1 MSTAIVVLI
10 AVGLFYVGKRRRRR
24 GWTPNKP
31 ARRGAMLFVIT
42 FVGLQLA
49 VFAPTALAQDCAQ
62 APNPERPTAGMVAA
76 LDAPRPTHGLPDTVY
91 GKYAYAGQV
100 WHVYDSSC
108 GIVGKAITDP
118 NTTIGTWMGNQLFD
132 VGKNFVAATNGVHY
146 ALAYDE
152 LMGPL
157 DDAIEGATRL
167 FYDNIYVKWFG
178 LAAVILAVL
187 LFRYI
192 WRGDLATVSRKG
204 MWALAAMWVATSFVL
219 VGPLYKEI
227 EQRFL
232 AKTTQIQAGFLA
244 DDAPETDLHALPQA
258 LADRVVYRNWLRGE
272 FGSEDAPEAKQ
283 YGPELLSAQ
292 AWTKFDTTDTVDQA
306 ALDAKKAKYKEI
318 ATKLGPTK
326 GYFEGSDG
334 SRTGAGFLSMFQG
347 IVYSLFQL
355 FAKLGVLLAQVLLRI
370 FLLATPLSGL
380 IAILYHDLL
389 RKVSRAA
396 AAVVLNVLVLAAL
409 AGMHVLLLNAIFNAG
424 DSLPTIA
431 MMALAAL
438 ITVIFF
444 VIGRPIRRMWQMV
457 ELSVGA
463 VGAAMP
469 SAGPGV
475 FSRLRRKGEQRT
487 PQDEFWDNV
496 READNEEP
504 TVRRDGRRPRP
515 EATNPVAAS
524 AERMDRGAPTANKG
538 GRSTLAAGGFD
549 SGFGGGFDS
558 GFDGGLPPARG
569 PVGALPPARGSS
581 RIVDTVPVADPGWNS
596 RGEDA
601 VVVPSQVTSPRPRD
615 EVTVYEPTP
624 AIGPR
629 LAETEVVAGRPVHVV
644 FRPSRGLEVRENTTP
659 RGLPVRDGPR
669 DTDAYIR

>member
-1 MSTAIVVLI
+1 MSTAFVVLV
-10 AVGLFYVGKRRRRR
+10 AAGLFLAARRRRRR
-24 GWTPNKP
+24 GWSPRNIG
-31 ARRGAMLFVIT
+31 RRKAFLIVTTI
-42 FVGLQLA
+42 VGLQLA
-49 VFAPTALAQDCAQ
+49 IFTPGAFAQDCAE

-76 LDAPRPTHGLPDTVY
+76 LDAPRPEHGLPDTVY

-100 WHVYDSSC
+100 WHVYDNNC

-146 ALAYDE
+146 ALAYNE

-157 DDAIEGATRL
+157 DHAIEDATRL

-178 LAAVILAVL
+178 LAAVILAVV

-192 WRGDLATVSRKG
+192 WRGDLATVSRRG

-219 VGPLYKEI
+219 VGPLYKEM

-232 AKTTQIQAGFLA
+232 SKTTQIQAGFLA
-244 DDAPETDLHALPQA
+244 DNAPESDLNSLPQA
-258 LADRVVYRNWLRGE
+258 LHDRVVYRNWLRGE

-283 YGPELLSAQ
+283 FGPELLDAQ
-292 AWTKFDTTDTVDQA
+292 AWTKSDSADTVDQG

-326 GYFEGSDG
+326 GYFTGSDG
-334 SRTGAGFLSMFQG
+334 SRTGAGFLGMFQG

-370 FLLATPLSGL
+370 FLLATPLIGL

-389 RKVSRAA
+389 RKVARAA

-424 DSLPTIA
+424 ENLPTIA

-444 VIGRPIRRMWQMV
+444 VIGRPMRRMWQMV

-463 VGAAMP
+463 VGGAMP
-469 SAGPGV
+469 QAGPGI
-475 FSRLRRKGEQRT
+475 FSRFRRKGPQRT
-487 PQDEFWDNV
+487 PQDEFWDTV
-496 READNEEP
+496 RDADNDEP
-504 TVRRDGRRPRP
+504 VTRRDSGRRPRP
-515 EATNPVAAS
+515 EAANPVTAS
-524 AERMDRGAPTANKG
+524 AERMDRRAPTAG
-538 GRSTLAAGGFD
+538 GGQTTIGTSGMNVLGAAGVD
-549 SGFGGGFDS
+549 T
-558 GFDGGLPPARG
+558 GLPPARG
-569 PVGALPPARGSS
+569 PVGALPPSQRGSGS
-581 RIVDTVPVADPGWNS
+581 RIVDAVPVADPGYN

-601 VVVPSQVTSPRPRD
+601 VVVPSQVVSRRRTD
-615 EVTVYEPTP
+615 EVTVYEPP
-624 AIGPR
+624 PVVGPR
-629 LAETEVVAGRPVHVV
+629 PAETEMVAGRPVHVI
-644 FRPSRGLEVRENTTP
+644 FRPSRGLEVRGDNPPQQP
-659 RGLPVRDGPR
+659 RRLPMRDGPR

>member
-1 MSTAIVVLI
+1 MNVMVVVV
-10 AVGLFYVGKRRRRR
+10 VGVALLFAARRRHRR
-24 GWTPNKP
+24 SRPMGTLG
-31 ARRGAMLFVIT
+31 RRKAFLIVATIL
-42 FVGLQLA
+42 GLQLV
-49 VFAPTALAQDCAQ
+49 VFAPTAIAQDCAE
-62 APNPERPTAGMVAA
+62 APNPGRPTDGMVAA
-76 LDAPRPTHGLPDTVY
+76 LDAPRPSHGLPGSVY
-91 GKYAYAGQV
+91 GQYAYAGQV
-100 WHVYDSSC
+100 WHVYDDNC

-132 VGKNFVAATNGVHY
+132 IGKNFVAATNGVHY

-157 DDAIEGATRL
+157 DDAIDGATKL
-167 FYDNIYVKWFG
+167 FYDNVYVKWFG

-204 MWALAAMWVATSFVL
+204 MWALAAMWVATSFIL

-232 AKTTQIQAGFLA
+232 TKTTQIQAGFLA
-244 DDAPETDLHALPQA
+244 DDAPESDLHTLPNALH
-258 LADRVVYRNWLRGE
+258 DRVVYRNWLRGE
-272 FGSEDAPEAKQ
+272 FGSEDAAEAKQ
-283 YGPELLSAQ
+283 YGPELLAAQ
-292 AWTKFDTTDTVDQA
+292 AWTKFDTTDTVDRA

-318 ATKLGPTK
+318 AGKLTATK
-326 GYFEGSDG
+326 GYFTGNDG
-334 SRTGAGFLSMFQG
+334 SRTGAGFLGLFQG
-347 IVYSLFQL
+347 IVYSVFQL

-370 FLLATPLSGL
+370 FLLATPLIGL

-389 RKVSRAA
+389 RKVARAA

-409 AGMHVLLLNAIFNAG
+409 AGMHVLLLNAIFSAG

-444 VIGRPIRRMWQMV
+444 VIGRPVRRMWQMV

-475 FSRLRRKGEQRT
+475 FSRFRRKGEQRT

-496 READNEEP
+496 RDGEHDEP
-504 TVRRDGRRPRP
+504 VVRRDGRRPRP
-515 EATNPVAAS
+515 EAANPVAAS
-524 AERMDRGAPTANKG
+524 AERMDRRGPAGAGNAAIG
-538 GRSTLAAGGFD
+538 GSQALLGAASAG
-549 SGFGGGFDS
+549 
-558 GFDGGLPPARG
+558 GGLPSARG
-569 PVGALPPARGSS
+569 PAGALPPAQGRS
-581 RIVDTVPVADPGWNS
+581 RIVDTAPVADPVWD
-596 RGEDA
+596 RGEDS
-601 VVVPSQVTSPRPRD
+601 VIVPSRVVAHRQRD
-615 EVTVYEPTP
+615 DVTVYDPQP
-624 AIGPR
+624 VVGPR
-629 LAETEVVAGRPVHVV
+629 PADTEMVAGRPVHVI
-644 FRPSRGLEVRENTTP
+644 FRPSRGLEVRDNNPPP
-659 RGLPVRDGPR
+659 RRPLPMQDGPR
-669 DTDAYIR
+669 ETDAYIR

>member
-1 MSTAIVVLI
+1 MMTWVVVV
-10 AVGLFYVGKRRRRR
+10 VGVALLVAARRRRR
-24 GWTPNKP
+24 RAWPFPQRGN
-31 ARRGAMLFVIT
+31 RRRAFLTVAT
-42 FVGLQLA
+42 VLGLQLV
-49 VFAPTALAQDCAQ
+49 VFAPSAFAQTCDN

-76 LDAPRPTHGLPDTVY
+76 LDAPRPTHGTPGSTYNTY
-91 GKYAYAGQV
+91 GYAGQV
-100 WHVYDSSC
+100 WHVYDESC

-118 NTTIGTWMGNQLFD
+118 DATIGNWMGNQLFD

-157 DDAIEGATRL
+157 DKAIDGATKL

-192 WRGDLATVSRKG
+192 WRGDLAAVSRRG
-204 MWALAAMWVATSFVL
+204 MWALAAMWVATSFVI
-219 VGPLYKEI
+219 VGPLYKEV
-227 EQRFL
+227 EERFL
-232 AKTTQIQAGFLA
+232 SKTTQIQAGFLA
-244 DDAPETDLHALPQA
+244 DNAPESDLHMLPEALH
-258 LADRVVYRNWLRGE
+258 DRVVYRNWVRGT

-283 YGPELLSAQ
+283 FAKDLVDAQ
-292 AWTKFDTTDTVDQA
+292 AWKKTDSTDTVDQA

-326 GYFEGSDG
+326 GNFAGTDG
-334 SRTGAGFLSMFQG
+334 SRTGSGFLALFQG

-355 FAKLGVLLAQVLLRI
+355 FAKLGILLAQVLLRI
-370 FLLATPLSGL
+370 FLLATPLVGL
-380 IAILYHDLL
+380 IAILYHELL
-389 RKVSRAA
+389 RKVARAA

-409 AGMHVLLLNAIFNAG
+409 AGMHVLLLNAIFSAG
-424 DSLPTIA
+424 DALPTIA

-444 VIGRPIRRMWQMV
+444 VIGRPVRRMWQMV

-463 VGAAMP
+463 VGGAMP

-475 FSRLRRKGEQRT
+475 FSRFRRKGEQRT

-496 READNEEP
+496 RDGEQDEP
-504 TVRRDGRRPRP
+504 MVRRDGRRARP
-515 EATNPVAAS
+515 EASNPVAAS
-524 AERMDRGAPTANKG
+524 AERMDRNTPTG
-538 GRSTLAAGGFD
+538 YGRTALGNSVNSMIGTGDAD
-549 SGFGGGFDS
+549 R
-558 GFDGGLPPARG
+558 GLPASRG
-569 PVGALPPARGSS
+569 PAGALPPAQGQS
-581 RIVDTVPVADPGWNS
+581 RIVDTAPVADRGWD

-601 VVVPSQVTSPRPRD
+601 VVVPSRVIAPRQRD
-615 EVTVYEPTP
+615 EVAVYEPP
-624 AIGPR
+624 PVIMPR
-629 LAETEVVAGRPVHVV
+629 PAETEMVAGRPVHVI
-644 FRPSRGLEVRENTTP
+644 FRPSRGLEVRDNTPP
-659 RGLPVRDGPR
+659 RRPLPMNDGPR